1 MSHQTSASQPRTGT
15 LSYVLAVWML
25 AVMFGYWL
33 AFGSPGLQTLLEV
46 LRLLGGLMQQFFSA
60 PYQG

>member
-1 MSHQTSASQPRTGT
+1 LSHQTSASQPRTGT
-15 LSYVLAVWML
+15 LTDLLAIWML

-33 AFGSPGLQTLLEV
+33 AFGSPGLQKLLEV
-46 LRLLGGLMQQFFSA
+46 LRLLGSFMQQFFSA